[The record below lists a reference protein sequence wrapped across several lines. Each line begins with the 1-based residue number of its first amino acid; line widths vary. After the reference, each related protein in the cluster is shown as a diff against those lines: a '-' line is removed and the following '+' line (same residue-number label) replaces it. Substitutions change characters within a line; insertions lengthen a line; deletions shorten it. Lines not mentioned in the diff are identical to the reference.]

1 MKFENAKVFN
11 IENAIRGMRNPMNSW
26 DKSDSGKGCTIPT
39 GYREFVLCKNCK
51 LNDITDCDG
60 GRGYYLIGNKDLELA
75 KKLLNSPEQRKY
87 LRQIFVSIDITAP
100 LYWWKEM
107 DTYKV
112 GTTANSTSTMH
123 KLASTPITMD
133 CFEMSDFD
141 GELSVEKLVQNENEY
156 GYISHW
162 HIDMFWDILI
172 NKLEELRIEHNAET
186 DTDRKKK
193 LWKELVRLL
202 PESWLQT
209 RTWTA
214 NYEVLRNIYHQRKNH
229 KLNEWNEFCK
239 FIETLPYAKDLIV
252 E

>member
-1 MKFENAKVFN
+1 MKFENAEVFN

-26 DKSDSGKGCTIPT
+26 DKSDSGKGCTTQT
-39 GYREFVLCKNCK
+39 GYREFVLCKDCK

-75 KKLLNSPEQRKY
+75 KKLLKSPEQRKY

-107 DTYKV
+107 GTYKI
-112 GTTANSTSTMH
+112 GTTSNSTSTMH
-123 KLASTPITMD
+123 KLADTKIDIT
-133 CFEMSDFD
+133 CFELGREGEDLVHPKVNDFLHYL
-141 GELSVEKLVQNENEY
+141 ESVRQDFLKTN
-156 GYISHW
+156 
-162 HIDMFWDILI
+162 DK
-172 NKLEELRIEHNAET
+172 NK
-186 DTDRKKK
+186 
-193 LWKELVRLL
+193 WKELVRWL
-202 PESWLQT
+202 PESWKQT

-229 KLNEWNEFCK
+229 KLTEWKEFCE
-239 FIETLPYAKDLIV
+239 FISTLPYAKDLIM

>member
-1 MKFENAKVFN
+1 MKFENAEVYN

-75 KKLLNSPEQRKY
+75 KKLLKSPEQRKY
-87 LRQIFVSIDITAP
+87 LRPIFVSIDITAP

-112 GTTANSTSTMH
+112 GTTSNSTSTMH

-133 CFEMSDFD
+133 
-141 GELSVEKLVQNENEY
+141 
-156 GYISHW
+156 
-162 HIDMFWDILI
+162 
-172 NKLEELRIEHNAET
+172 
-186 DTDRKKK
+186 
-193 LWKELVRLL
+193 
-202 PESWLQT
+202 
-209 RTWTA
+209 
-214 NYEVLRNIYHQRKNH
+214 
-229 KLNEWNEFCK
+229 
-239 FIETLPYAKDLIV
+239 
-252 E
+252 